1 MGCIRVIYRKKEY
14 FDYVSSEVLDDLIS
28 RDEISHFYR
37 PSEKRWIS
45 VRWDEIRGMGG
56 YYQGPER
63 RKTKNEPEALK
74 QKVGRG
80 PSDTWFY
87 EKKWLE
93 GLWQQ
98 IEGL

>member
-14 FDYVSSEVLDDLIS
+14 FDYVSSDMLDNLIN

-45 VRWDEIRGMGG
+45 VRRDVIRGMGG
-56 YYQGPER
+56 SYQGAER
-63 RKTKNEPEALK
+63 RKANTAPEALK

-80 PSDTWFY
+80 PSNTWVY
-87 EKKWLE
+87 ETKWLE
-93 GLWQQ
+93 SLWQQ
-98 IEGL
+98 VEDL